1 MKIEEEI
8 SQKKFRNAYQK
19 SAVNVLFTGN
29 WLQLQIK
36 GFMKPFDIT
45 PQQYNVLKILNGQF
59 PTPVSTSLIRD
70 RMLDKMSDVSRIIS
84 RLQEKKLVEVCR
96 SSVDKRL
103 VDIIISEGGKKLL
116 EKIDTKSDHIDG
128 LVGNLNEEEA
138 EQLSNLLDKL
148 RG

>member
-116 EKIDTKSDHIDG
+116 EIGRAH
-128 LVGNLNEEEA
+128 V
-138 EQLSNLLDKL
+138 
-148 RG
+148 